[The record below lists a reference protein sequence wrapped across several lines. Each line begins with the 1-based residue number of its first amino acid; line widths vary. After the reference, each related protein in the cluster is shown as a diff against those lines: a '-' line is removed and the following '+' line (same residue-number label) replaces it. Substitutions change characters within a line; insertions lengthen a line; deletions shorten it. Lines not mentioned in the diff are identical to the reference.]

1 MHVVATAGHVDHGKS
16 ALVRALTD
24 MDPDR
29 WAEEKRRGLTIDL
42 GFVWTT
48 LPSGTDLAFVDVPG
62 HEKFLGNMLAGVGPA
77 PVVIFVVAA
86 DEGWQ
91 EQSTDHR
98 DAVRA
103 LDIQH
108 GLIALTRA
116 DRADATRRAEVA
128 AQVRDELAGTALAD
142 APLVEV
148 SAHTG
153 EGIAQM
159 RQVLDEVLAK
169 VPAPDPQARVRVWI
183 DRAFSVK
190 GAGTVVTGTLVTGT
204 LRVGDTLQLAS
215 PDGTRAVEVRGLHS
229 ENTAHQVVE
238 PTSRVAVNLRGIS
251 SDAIHR
257 GHSLLSPGSWELV
270 EQIDVRRT
278 FGQDFYELPQ
288 NIVVHIGTA
297 GLEAHVRPLSADYAR
312 LSLAHPLP
320 LQLLDRFVVRSSGGR
335 HVSAGVQVIDVYPP
349 ELNRRGAARRRAE
362 ELALLADGNSAGRD
376 SSDSSPSDATT
387 TADARPSR
395 ATSTPVPSP
404 SLFTDPTGY
413 IQRIGYVP
421 VAQLQRAGFAVD
433 DPAAPPQGIIAFR
446 QWWIAARQIT
456 RWKNQLLVVLE
467 KHAQDN
473 PLAAG
478 MPRKAAMDA
487 LDLQEDALLGIA
499 VAAAKVEQPDGV
511 LRLPGHK
518 VELGAAEASVA
529 KLEAWLADDPFAA
542 PEADELQELRLGAKQ
557 LAAAEKAGRLLRL
570 GQGIVLLPGAPQ
582 EAKKRIA
589 QLEQPFTLSAAR
601 KALSTTRRV
610 AIPLLKYLDEQGIT
624 RRLDGGLRELR

>member
-98 DAVRA
+98 DALRA
-103 LDIQH
+103 LDIRH

-116 DRADATRRAEVA
+116 DRADAARRAEVT
-128 AQVRDELAGTALAD
+128 AQVRHELAGTALAD

-159 RQVLDEVLAK
+159 RQVLDEVLAQ
-169 VPAPDPQARVRVWI
+169 VPAPDPQARLRVWI

-190 GAGTVVTGTLVTGT
+190 GAGTVVTGTLAAGT

-215 PDGTRAVEVRGLHS
+215 PDGTRVVEVRGLHS
-229 ENTAHQVVE
+229 ENTAHQVLE

-251 SDAIHR
+251 ADAIHR
-257 GHSLLSPGSWELV
+257 GYSLLSSGAWELV

-278 FGQDFYELPQ
+278 FGQDFHELPQ

-320 LQLLDRFVVRSSGGR
+320 LQLLDRFVVRSPGGR

-362 ELALLADGNSAGRD
+362 ELALLADA
-376 SSDSSPSDATT
+376 SPSDAT
-387 TADARPSR
+387 
-395 ATSTPVPSP
+395 ATPAASPSP
-404 SLFTDPTGY
+404 FTDPTAY
-413 IQRIGYVP
+413 VQRVGYVP
-421 VAQLQRAGFAVD
+421 VAKLQRAGFAVD
-433 DPAAPPQGIIAFR
+433 DPAALPQGIIAFR
-446 QWWIAARQIT
+446 EWWIAARQIT
-456 RWKNQLLVVLE
+456 RWKNQLLVALG

-478 MPRKAAMDA
+478 MPRKAAMDT
-487 LDLQEDALLGIA
+487 LDVQEDALLGIA
-499 VAAAKVEQPDGV
+499 VAAAKVEQADGV

-518 VELGAAEASVA
+518 VDLGAAEASVA
-529 KLEAWLADDPFAA
+529 KLETWLADDPFAA

-570 GQGIVLLPGAPQ
+570 GQGIVLLPSAPQ

-610 AIPLLKYLDEQGIT
+610 AIPLLEYLDEQGIT

>member
-103 LDIQH
+103 LDIRH

-116 DRADATRRAEVA
+116 DRADATRRAEVT
-128 AQVRDELAGTALAD
+128 AQVRHGLAGTALAD

-159 RQVLDEVLAK
+159 RQVLDEVLAQ

-190 GAGTVVTGTLVTGT
+190 GAGTVVTGTLAAGT
-204 LRVGDTLQLAS
+204 LRVGDKLQLAS
-215 PDGTRAVEVRGLHS
+215 PDGGRAVEVRGLHS
-229 ENTAHQVVE
+229 ENTAHQVLE

-251 SDAIHR
+251 ADAIHR
-257 GHSLLSPGSWELV
+257 GHSLLSTGAWELV

-297 GLEAHVRPLSADYAR
+297 GLEARVRPLSADFAR
-312 LSLAHPLP
+312 LSLAYPLP
-320 LQLLDRFVVRSSGGR
+320 LQLLDRFVVRSPGGR

-349 ELNRRGAARRRAE
+349 ELARRGAARRRAE
-362 ELALLADGNSAGRD
+362 ELELLVDA
-376 SSDSSPSDATT
+376 SPS
-387 TADARPSR
+387 
-395 ATSTPVPSP
+395 ATSTPAASPSP
-404 SLFTDPTGY
+404 FTDPTGY
-413 IQRIGYVP
+413 VQRVGYVP
-421 VAQLQRAGFAVD
+421 VGKLQRAGFTVD

-446 QWWIAARQIT
+446 QWWIAAREIT
-456 RWKNQLLVVLE
+456 RWKNQLLVALG
-467 KHAQDN
+467 KHAQEN

-478 MPRKAAMDA
+478 MPRKAAMNA

-499 VAAAKVEQPDGV
+499 VAATKVEQVDGV

-518 VELGAAEASVA
+518 VDLGAAEASVA

-557 LAAAEKAGRLLRL
+557 LAAAENAGRLLRL
-570 GQGIVLLPGAPQ
+570 GQGIVVLPGAPQ
-582 EAKKRIA
+582 EAKKRIE

-610 AIPLLKYLDEQGIT
+610 AIPLLEYLDEQGIT

>member
-98 DAVRA
+98 DALRA
-103 LDIQH
+103 LDIRH

-116 DRADATRRAEVA
+116 DRADANRRAEVT
-128 AQVRDELAGTALAD
+128 AQVRHELAGTALAD

-159 RQVLDEVLAK
+159 RQVLDEVLAQ
-169 VPAPDPQARVRVWI
+169 VPAPDSQARVRVWI

-190 GAGTVVTGTLVTGT
+190 GAGTVVTGTLAAGT
-204 LRVGDTLQLAS
+204 LRVGDKLQLAS

-229 ENTAHQVVE
+229 ENTAHEVLE
-238 PTSRVAVNLRGIS
+238 PTSRAAVNLRGIS
-251 SDAIHR
+251 ADAIHR
-257 GHSLLSPGSWELV
+257 GHSLLSSDAWELV

-297 GLEAHVRPLSADYAR
+297 GLEAYVRPLSADYAR
-312 LSLAHPLP
+312 LSLAYPLP
-320 LQLLDRFVVRSSGGR
+320 LQLLDRFVVRSPGGR

-362 ELALLADGNSAGRD
+362 ELELLADA
-376 SSDSSPSDATT
+376 SPS
-387 TADARPSR
+387 
-395 ATSTPVPSP
+395 ATSTPAASSSP
-404 SLFTDPTGY
+404 FTDPTGY
-413 IQRIGYVP
+413 VQRVGYVP
-421 VAQLQRAGFAVD
+421 VDKLQRAGFAVG

-446 QWWIAARQIT
+446 QWWIAAREIT
-456 RWKNQLLVVLE
+456 RWKNQLLVALD

-499 VAAAKVEQPDGV
+499 VAAAKVEQADGM

-518 VELGAAEASVA
+518 VDLGAAEASVA

-557 LAAAEKAGRLLRL
+557 LAAAENAGRLLRL

-582 EAKKRIA
+582 EAKKRIT

-610 AIPLLKYLDEQGIT
+610 AIPLLEYLDEQGIT

>member
-48 LPSGTDLAFVDVPG
+48 LPSGADVAFVDVPG

-91 EQSTDHR
+91 AQSTDHR
-98 DAVRA
+98 DVLRA

-108 GLIALTRA
+108 GLIAVTRA
-116 DRADATRRAEVA
+116 DRAGAARRAEVT
-128 AQVRDELAGTALAD
+128 AQVRHELAGTALAD

-159 RQVLDEVLAK
+159 RQLLDQVLAR

-190 GAGTVVTGTLVTGT
+190 GAGTVVTGTLAAGT
-204 LRVGDTLQLAS
+204 LRVGDILQLAS

-229 ENTAHQVVE
+229 ENTAHQVLE

-251 SDAIHR
+251 ADAIHR
-257 GHSLLSPGSWELV
+257 GHSLLSPGAWELV

-278 FGQDFYELPQ
+278 FGQDFHELPQ

-312 LSLAHPLP
+312 LSVDHPLP
-320 LQLLDRFVVRSSGGR
+320 LQLLDRFVVRSPGGR

-349 ELNRRGAARRRAE
+349 ELARRGAARRRAE
-362 ELALLADGNSAGRD
+362 ELALLADA
-376 SSDSSPSDATT
+376 SPDAATT
-387 TADARPSR
+387 SPDAPTTAE
-395 ATSTPVPSP
+395 TSP
-404 SLFTDPTGY
+404 FTDPTAY
-413 IQRIGYVP
+413 VQRVGYVP
-421 VAQLQRAGFAVD
+421 VDKLQRAGFAVG

-446 QWWIAARQIT
+446 QWWIAAREIT
-456 RWKNQLLVVLE
+456 RWKNQLLVALE

-487 LDLQEDALLGIA
+487 LELQEDPLLGIA
-499 VAAAKVEQPDGV
+499 VAAAKVEQADGV
-511 LRLPGHK
+511 VRLPGHK
-518 VELGAAEASVA
+518 VDLGEAEASVA

-557 LAAAEKAGRLLRL
+557 LAAAENAGRLLRL
-570 GQGIVLLPGAPQ
+570 GQGIIVLPSAPQ
-582 EAKKRIA
+582 QAKQRIA

-601 KALSTTRRV
+601 KALGTTRRV
-610 AIPLLKYLDEQGIT
+610 AIPLLEYLDEQGIT

>member
-103 LDIQH
+103 LDIRH

-116 DRADATRRAEVA
+116 DRADATRRAEVT
-128 AQVRDELAGTALAD
+128 AQVRHELAGTALAD

-159 RQVLDEVLAK
+159 RQVLDEVLAQ

-190 GAGTVVTGTLVTGT
+190 GAGTVVTGTLSAGT
-204 LRVGDTLQLAS
+204 LRVGDKLELAS
-215 PDGTRAVEVRGLHS
+215 PDGGRAVEVRGLHS
-229 ENTAHQVVE
+229 ENTAHQVLE

-251 SDAIHR
+251 ADAIHR
-257 GHSLLSPGSWELV
+257 GHSLLSSGAWELV

-297 GLEAHVRPLSADYAR
+297 GLEARVRPLSADYAR
-312 LSLAHPLP
+312 LSLAYPLP
-320 LQLLDRFVVRSSGGR
+320 LQLLDRFVVRSPGGR

-362 ELALLADGNSAGRD
+362 ELELLVDA
-376 SSDSSPSDATT
+376 SPS
-387 TADARPSR
+387 
-395 ATSTPVPSP
+395 ATSTPAASPSP
-404 SLFTDPTGY
+404 FTDPTAY
-413 IQRIGYVP
+413 VQRVGYVP
-421 VAQLQRAGFAVD
+421 VGKLQRAGFAVG

-446 QWWIAARQIT
+446 QWWIAAREIT
-456 RWKNQLLVVLE
+456 RWKNQLLVALG

-499 VAAAKVEQPDGV
+499 VAAAKVEQVDGV

-518 VELGAAEASVA
+518 VDLGAAEASVA
-529 KLEAWLADDPFAA
+529 KLETWLVDDPFAA

-557 LAAAEKAGRLLRL
+557 LAAAENAGRLLRL
-570 GQGIVLLPGAPQ
+570 GQGIVVLPGAPQ

-610 AIPLLKYLDEQGIT
+610 AIPLLEYLDEQGIT

>member
-62 HEKFLGNMLAGVGPA
+62 HEKFLGNMLAGLGPA

-103 LDIQH
+103 LDIRH

-116 DRADATRRAEVA
+116 DRADATRRAEVT
-128 AQVRDELAGTALAD
+128 AQVRHELAGTALAD

-159 RQVLDEVLAK
+159 RQVLDEVLAQ
-169 VPAPDPQARVRVWI
+169 VPAPDPQARLRVWI

-190 GAGTVVTGTLVTGT
+190 GAGTVVTGTLATGT

-215 PDGTRAVEVRGLHS
+215 PGGTRVVEVRGLHS
-229 ENTAHQVVE
+229 ENTAHQVLG

-251 SDAIHR
+251 ADAIHR
-257 GHSLLSPGSWELV
+257 GHSLLSSGAWELV

-320 LQLLDRFVVRSSGGR
+320 LQLLDRFVVRSPGGR

-376 SSDSSPSDATT
+376 RSDSSPSDATT
-387 TADARPSR
+387 TAAAS
-395 ATSTPVPSP
+395 ASP
-404 SLFTDPTGY
+404 FTDPTGY
-413 IQRIGYVP
+413 IQRVGYVP
-421 VAQLQRAGFAVD
+421 VVQLQRAGFTVG
-433 DPAAPPQGIIAFR
+433 DPAAPPQGVIAFR

-456 RWKNQLLVVLE
+456 RWKNQLLVALG

-487 LDLQEDALLGIA
+487 LDLREDALLGIA
-499 VAAAKVEQPDGV
+499 IAAAKVEPADGL

-518 VELGAAEASVA
+518 VDLGEAEASVV
-529 KLEAWLADDPFAA
+529 KLETWLADEPFAA

-557 LAAAEKAGRLLRL
+557 LAAAENAGRLLRL
-570 GQGIVLLPGAPQ
+570 SQGIVLLPSAVQ

-610 AIPLLKYLDEQGIT
+610 AIPLLEYLDEQGIT

>member
-103 LDIQH
+103 LDIRH

-116 DRADATRRAEVA
+116 DRADATRRAEVT
-128 AQVRDELAGTALAD
+128 AQVRHELAGTALAD

-159 RQVLDEVLAK
+159 RQVLDEVLAQ

-190 GAGTVVTGTLVTGT
+190 GAGTVVTGTLAAGT

-215 PDGTRAVEVRGLHS
+215 PDGGRAVEVRGLHS
-229 ENTAHQVVE
+229 ENTAHQVLE

-251 SDAIHR
+251 ADAIHR
-257 GHSLLSPGSWELV
+257 GHSLLNSGAWELV

-320 LQLLDRFVVRSSGGR
+320 LQLLDRFVVRSPGGR

-362 ELALLADGNSAGRD
+362 ELELLADA
-376 SSDSSPSDATT
+376 SPSDAST
-387 TADARPSR
+387 P
-395 ATSTPVPSP
+395 ATSPSP
-404 SLFTDPTGY
+404 FTDPTGY
-413 IQRIGYVP
+413 IQRVGYVP
-421 VAQLQRAGFAVD
+421 VDKLQRAGFAVG
-433 DPAAPPQGIIAFR
+433 DPATPPQGIIAFR
-446 QWWIAARQIT
+446 QWWIAAREIT
-456 RWKNQLLVVLE
+456 RWKNQLLVALG

-499 VAAAKVEQPDGV
+499 VAAAKVEQIDGV
-511 LRLPGHK
+511 LRVPGHK
-518 VELGAAEASVA
+518 VDLGAAEASVA
-529 KLEAWLADDPFAA
+529 KLEAWLVDDPFAA

-557 LAAAEKAGRLLRL
+557 LAAAENAGRLLRL

-610 AIPLLKYLDEQGIT
+610 AIPLLEYLDEQGIT

>member
-48 LPSGTDLAFVDVPG
+48 LPSGADVAFVDVPG

-91 EQSTDHR
+91 AQSTDHR
-98 DAVRA
+98 DALRA

-108 GLIALTRA
+108 GLIAVTRA
-116 DRADATRRAEVA
+116 DRAGAARRAEVT
-128 AQVRDELAGTALAD
+128 AQVRHELAGTALAD

-159 RQVLDEVLAK
+159 RQLLDQVLAR

-190 GAGTVVTGTLVTGT
+190 GAGTVVTGTLAAGT
-204 LRVGDTLQLAS
+204 LRVGDILQLAS

-229 ENTAHQVVE
+229 ENTAHQVLE
-238 PTSRVAVNLRGIS
+238 PTSRVAVNLRGIRA
-251 SDAIHR
+251 DAIHR
-257 GHSLLSPGSWELV
+257 GHSLLSPGAWELV

-278 FGQDFYELPQ
+278 FGQDFHELPQ

-312 LSLAHPLP
+312 LSVDHPLP
-320 LQLLDRFVVRSSGGR
+320 LQLLDRFVVRSPGGR

-349 ELNRRGAARRRAE
+349 ELARRGAARRRAE
-362 ELALLADGNSAGRD
+362 ELALLADA
-376 SSDSSPSDATT
+376 SPDAATT
-387 TADARPSR
+387 SPDAPTTAE
-395 ATSTPVPSP
+395 TSP
-404 SLFTDPTGY
+404 FTDPTAY
-413 IQRIGYVP
+413 VQRVGYVP
-421 VAQLQRAGFAVD
+421 VGKLQRAGFAVD
-433 DPAAPPQGIIAFR
+433 DLAAPPQDIIAFR
-446 QWWIAARQIT
+446 EWWIAARQIT
-456 RWKNQLLVVLE
+456 RWKNQLLVALE

-478 MPRKAAMDA
+478 MPRKAAMDV
-487 LDLQEDALLGIA
+487 LELQEDALLGIA
-499 VAAAKVEQPDGV
+499 VAAAKVEQTDGV

-518 VELGAAEASVA
+518 VDLGEAESSVA

-570 GQGIVLLPGAPQ
+570 GQGIIVLPSAPQ
-582 EAKKRIA
+582 QAKQRIA

-601 KALSTTRRV
+601 KALGTTRRV
-610 AIPLLKYLDEQGIT
+610 AIPLLEYLDEQGIT

>member
-62 HEKFLGNMLAGVGPA
+62 HEKFLGNMLAGVGPT

-103 LDIQH
+103 LDIRH
-108 GLIALTRA
+108 GLIAMTRA
-116 DRADATRRAEVA
+116 DRADATRRAEVT
-128 AQVRDELAGTALAD
+128 AQVRHELAGTALAD

-190 GAGTVVTGTLVTGT
+190 GAGTVVTGTLAAGT

-215 PDGTRAVEVRGLHS
+215 SDGTRVVEVRGLHS
-229 ENTAHQVVE
+229 ENTAHQVLE
-238 PTSRVAVNLRGIS
+238 PTSRVAVNLREIS
-251 SDAIHR
+251 ADAIHR
-257 GHSLLSPGSWELV
+257 GYSLLSPGAWELV

-278 FGQDFYELPQ
+278 FGQDFHELPQ

-320 LQLLDRFVVRSSGGR
+320 LQLLDRFVVRSPGGR

-362 ELALLADGNSAGRD
+362 ELELLADGNSAGRD
-376 SSDSSPSDATT
+376 RNDSSPSDATT
-387 TADARPSR
+387 TAAAS
-395 ATSTPVPSP
+395 ASP
-404 SLFTDPTGY
+404 FTDPTSY
-413 IQRIGYVP
+413 IQRVGYVP
-421 VAQLQRAGFAVD
+421 VGKLQRAGFAVD

-456 RWKNQLLVVLE
+456 RWKNQLLVALG

-487 LDLQEDALLGIA
+487 LDLREDALLGIA
-499 VAAAKVEQPDGV
+499 VAAAKVEQADGV

-518 VELGAAEASVA
+518 VDLGAAEASVV
-529 KLEAWLADDPFAA
+529 KLETWLADDPFAA

-557 LAAAEKAGRLLRL
+557 LAVAENAGRLLRL
-570 GQGIVLLPGAPQ
+570 TQGIVLLPSAVQ

-610 AIPLLKYLDEQGIT
+610 AIPLLEYLDEQGIT

>member
-48 LPSGTDLAFVDVPG
+48 LPTGTDLAFVDVPG

-98 DAVRA
+98 DALRA
-103 LDIQH
+103 LDIRH

-116 DRADATRRAEVA
+116 DRADTTRRAEVT
-128 AQVRDELAGTALAD
+128 AQVRHELAGTALAD

-159 RQVLDEVLAK
+159 RQVLDEVLAQ

-190 GAGTVVTGTLVTGT
+190 GAGTVVTGTLAAGT

-229 ENTAHQVVE
+229 ENTAHQVLE

-251 SDAIHR
+251 ADAIHR
-257 GHSLLSPGSWELV
+257 GHSLLSSGAWELV

-312 LSLAHPLP
+312 LSLAYPLP
-320 LQLLDRFVVRSSGGR
+320 LQLLDRFVVRSPGGR

-362 ELALLADGNSAGRD
+362 ELELLADA
-376 SSDSSPSDATT
+376 SPS
-387 TADARPSR
+387 
-395 ATSTPVPSP
+395 ATSTPAASPSP
-404 SLFTDPTGY
+404 FTDPTGY
-413 IQRIGYVP
+413 IQRVGYVP
-421 VAQLQRAGFAVD
+421 VDKLQRAGFTVD

-446 QWWIAARQIT
+446 QWWIAAREIT
-456 RWKNQLLVVLE
+456 RWKNQLLVALG
-467 KHAQDN
+467 KHAQEN

-499 VAAAKVEQPDGV
+499 VAAAKVEQVDGV
-511 LRLPGHK
+511 LRVPGHK
-518 VELGAAEASVA
+518 VDLGAAEASVA
-529 KLEAWLADDPFAA
+529 KLEVWLADDPFAA

-557 LAAAEKAGRLLRL
+557 LAAAENAGRLLRL

-610 AIPLLKYLDEQGIT
+610 AIPLLEYLDEQGIT
-624 RRLDGGLRELR
+624 RRLDGGLRELT

>member
-91 EQSTDHR
+91 EQSADHH
-98 DAVRA
+98 DALRA
-103 LDIQH
+103 LDIRH

-116 DRADATRRAEVA
+116 DRADATRRAEVT
-128 AQVRDELAGTALAD
+128 AQVRHELAGTALAD

-159 RQVLDEVLAK
+159 RQVLDEVLAQ

-190 GAGTVVTGTLVTGT
+190 GAGTVVTGTLSAGT
-204 LRVGDTLQLAS
+204 LRVGDKLELAS
-215 PDGTRAVEVRGLHS
+215 PDGGRAVEVRGLHS
-229 ENTAHQVVE
+229 ENTAHQVLE

-251 SDAIHR
+251 ADAIHR
-257 GHSLLSPGSWELV
+257 GHSLLSSGAWELV

-312 LSLAHPLP
+312 LSLAYPLP
-320 LQLLDRFVVRSSGGR
+320 LQLLDRFVVRSPGGR

-362 ELALLADGNSAGRD
+362 ELELLADA
-376 SSDSSPSDATT
+376 SPS
-387 TADARPSR
+387 
-395 ATSTPVPSP
+395 ATSTPAASPSP
-404 SLFTDPTGY
+404 FTDPTGY
-413 IQRIGYVP
+413 IQRVGYVP
-421 VAQLQRAGFAVD
+421 VDKLQRVGFAVD

-446 QWWIAARQIT
+446 QWWIAAREIT
-456 RWKNQLLVVLE
+456 RWKNQLLVALD
-467 KHAQDN
+467 KHAQKN

-499 VAAAKVEQPDGV
+499 VAAAKVEQADGV

-518 VELGAAEASVA
+518 VDLGAAEASVA

-557 LAAAEKAGRLLRL
+557 LAAAENAGRLLRL

-610 AIPLLKYLDEQGIT
+610 AIPLLEYLDEQGIT

>member
-48 LPSGTDLAFVDVPG
+48 LPSGADVAFVDVPG

-91 EQSTDHR
+91 AQSTDHR
-98 DAVRA
+98 DALRA
-103 LDIQH
+103 LDIQY
-108 GLIALTRA
+108 GLIAVTRA
-116 DRADATRRAEVA
+116 DRAGAARRAEVT
-128 AQVRDELAGTALAD
+128 AQVRHELAGTALAD

-159 RQVLDEVLAK
+159 RQVLDQVLAR

-190 GAGTVVTGTLVTGT
+190 GAGTVVTGTLAAGT
-204 LRVGDTLQLAS
+204 LRVGDKLQLAS
-215 PDGTRAVEVRGLHS
+215 PEGTREVEVRGLHS
-229 ENTAHQVVE
+229 ENTAHQVLE

-251 SDAIHR
+251 ADAIHR
-257 GHSLLSPGSWELV
+257 GHSLLSPGAWELV

-312 LSLAHPLP
+312 LSLAYPLP
-320 LQLLDRFVVRSSGGR
+320 LQLLDRFVVRSPGGR

-349 ELNRRGAARRRAE
+349 ELNRRGAACRRAE
-362 ELALLADGNSAGRD
+362 ELELLADGNSAGRD
-376 SSDSSPSDATT
+376 RNDRSPSDATT
-387 TADARPSR
+387 TAA
-395 ATSTPVPSP
+395 ASTPAASPSP
-404 SLFTDPTGY
+404 FTDPTGY
-413 IQRIGYVP
+413 IQRVGYVP
-421 VAQLQRAGFAVD
+421 VDKLQRAGFAVG

-446 QWWIAARQIT
+446 QWWIAAREIT
-456 RWKNQLLVVLE
+456 RWKNQLLVALE

-487 LDLQEDALLGIA
+487 LELQEDPLLGIA
-499 VAAAKVEQPDGV
+499 VAAAKVEQADGV
-511 LRLPGHK
+511 VRLPGHK
-518 VELGAAEASVA
+518 VDLGEAEASVA

-557 LAAAEKAGRLLRL
+557 LAAAENAGRLLRL
-570 GQGIVLLPGAPQ
+570 GQGIIVLPSAPQ
-582 EAKKRIA
+582 QAKQRIA

-601 KALSTTRRV
+601 KALGTTRRV
-610 AIPLLKYLDEQGIT
+610 AIPLLEYLDEQGIT

>member
-48 LPSGTDLAFVDVPG
+48 LPSGMDLAFVDVPG

-103 LDIQH
+103 LDIRH

-116 DRADATRRAEVA
+116 DRADGTRRAEVT
-128 AQVRDELAGTALAD
+128 AQVRHELAGTALAD

-159 RQVLDEVLAK
+159 RQVLDEVLAQ

-190 GAGTVVTGTLVTGT
+190 GAGTVVTGTLAAGT

-215 PDGTRAVEVRGLHS
+215 PDGTRVVEVRGLHS
-229 ENTAHQVVE
+229 ENTAHQVLE

-251 SDAIHR
+251 ADAIHR
-257 GHSLLSPGSWELV
+257 GHSLVSPGAWELV

-320 LQLLDRFVVRSSGGR
+320 LQLLDRFVVRSPGGR

-362 ELALLADGNSAGRD
+362 ELALLADV
-376 SSDSSPSDATT
+376 SPSDATST
-387 TADARPSR
+387 PAPSPSD
-395 ATSTPVPSP
+395 ATSTPAPSP
-404 SLFTDPTGY
+404 SPFTDPTAY
-413 IQRIGYVP
+413 VQRVGYVP
-421 VAQLQRAGFAVD
+421 VGKLQRAGFTVD

-456 RWKNQLLVVLE
+456 RWKNQLLVALD

-487 LDLQEDALLGIA
+487 MDLQEDALLGIA
-499 VAAAKVEQPDGV
+499 VAAAKVEQADGM

-518 VELGAAEASVA
+518 VDLGAAEASVA

-557 LAAAEKAGRLLRL
+557 LAAAENAGRLLRL

-582 EAKKRIA
+582 EAKKRIT

-610 AIPLLKYLDEQGIT
+610 AIPLLEYLDEQSIT

>member
-98 DAVRA
+98 DALRA
-103 LDIQH
+103 LDIRH

-116 DRADATRRAEVA
+116 DRADATRRAEVT
-128 AQVRDELAGTALAD
+128 AQVRHELAGTALAD

-169 VPAPDPQARVRVWI
+169 VPAPDPQARLRVWI

-190 GAGTVVTGTLVTGT
+190 GAGTVVTGTLAAGT
-204 LRVGDTLQLAS
+204 LRVGDTLQLAH
-215 PDGTRAVEVRGLHS
+215 PGGVRAVEVRGLHS
-229 ENTAHQVVE
+229 ENTAHQVLE

-251 SDAIHR
+251 ADAIHR
-257 GHSLLSPGSWELV
+257 GHSLVSPGAWELV

-278 FGQDFYELPQ
+278 FGQDFHELPQ

-297 GLEAHVRPLSADYAR
+297 GLETHVRPLSANYAR
-312 LSLAHPLP
+312 LNLAHPLP
-320 LQLLDRFVVRSSGGR
+320 LQLLDRFVVRSPGGR

-362 ELALLADGNSAGRD
+362 ELELLADGNSAGRD

-387 TADARPSR
+387 TAAAS
-395 ATSTPVPSP
+395 ASP
-404 SLFTDPTGY
+404 FTDPTGY
-413 IQRIGYVP
+413 IQRVGYVP
-421 VAQLQRAGFAVD
+421 VAQLQRAGFTVG
-433 DPAAPPQGIIAFR
+433 DPKTPPQGIIAFR

-456 RWKNQLLVVLE
+456 RWKNQLLVALG

-487 LDLQEDALLGIA
+487 LDVQEDALLGIA
-499 VAAAKVEQPDGV
+499 IAAAKVEPADGL
-511 LRLPGHK
+511 LRLPGHR
-518 VELGAAEASVA
+518 VDLGEAEASVV
-529 KLEAWLADDPFAA
+529 KLETWLADDPFAA
-542 PEADELQELRLGAKQ
+542 PEVDELQELRLGAKQ
-557 LAAAEKAGRLLRL
+557 LAAAENAGRLLRL
-570 GQGIVLLPGAPQ
+570 SHGIVLLPSAVQ

-601 KALSTTRRV
+601 KALNTTRRV
-610 AIPLLKYLDEQGIT
+610 AIPLLEYLDEQGIT

>member
-48 LPSGTDLAFVDVPG
+48 LPSGADVAFVDVPG

-91 EQSTDHR
+91 AQSTDHR
-98 DAVRA
+98 DALRA

-108 GLIALTRA
+108 GLIAVTRA
-116 DRADATRRAEVA
+116 DRAGAARRAEVT
-128 AQVRDELAGTALAD
+128 AQVRHELAGTALAD

-159 RQVLDEVLAK
+159 RQLLDQVLAR

-190 GAGTVVTGTLVTGT
+190 GAGTVVTGTLAAGT
-204 LRVGDTLQLAS
+204 LQVGDTLQLAS
-215 PDGTRAVEVRGLHS
+215 SDGTRVVEVRGLHS
-229 ENTAHQVVE
+229 ENTAHQVLE

-251 SDAIHR
+251 ADAIHR
-257 GHSLLSPGSWELV
+257 GHSLLSSGAWELV

-278 FGQDFYELPQ
+278 FGQDFHELPQ

-297 GLEAHVRPLSADYAR
+297 GLETHVRPLSADYAR
-312 LSLAHPLP
+312 LNLAHPLP
-320 LQLLDRFVVRSSGGR
+320 LQLLDRFVVRSPGGR

-362 ELALLADGNSAGRD
+362 ELALLADGSA
-376 SSDSSPSDATT
+376 SP
-387 TADARPSR
+387 
-395 ATSTPVPSP
+395 
-404 SLFTDPTGY
+404 FTDPTGY
-413 IQRIGYVP
+413 IQRVGYVP
-421 VAQLQRAGFAVD
+421 VDKLQRAGFAVG

-446 QWWIAARQIT
+446 QWWIAARQIM
-456 RWKNQLLVVLE
+456 RWKNQLLVALE

-487 LDLQEDALLGIA
+487 LDVQEDALLGIA
-499 VAAAKVEQPDGV
+499 VAAAKVEPADGL

-518 VELGAAEASVA
+518 VDLGEAEASVV
-529 KLEAWLADDPFAA
+529 KLETWLADDPFAA

-557 LAAAEKAGRLLRL
+557 LAAAENAGRLLRL
-570 GQGIVLLPGAPQ
+570 SQGIVLLPGATQ

-601 KALSTTRRV
+601 KALNTTRRV
-610 AIPLLKYLDEQGIT
+610 AIPLLEYLDEQGIT

>member
-24 MDPDR
+24 MEPDR

-98 DAVRA
+98 DALRA
-103 LDIQH
+103 LDIRH

-116 DRADATRRAEVA
+116 DRADANRRAEVT
-128 AQVRDELAGTALAD
+128 AQVRHELAGTALAD

-153 EGIAQM
+153 EGIVQM
-159 RQVLDEVLAK
+159 RQVLDEVLAQ
-169 VPAPDPQARVRVWI
+169 VPAPDLQARVRVWI

-190 GAGTVVTGTLVTGT
+190 GAGTVVTGTLAAGT
-204 LRVGDTLQLAS
+204 LRVGDILQLAS

-229 ENTAHQVVE
+229 ENTAHEVLE

-251 SDAIHR
+251 ADAIHR
-257 GHSLLSPGSWELV
+257 GHSLLSSGAWELV

-320 LQLLDRFVVRSSGGR
+320 LQLLDRFVVRSPGGR

-349 ELNRRGAARRRAE
+349 ELKRRGAARRRAE
-362 ELALLADGNSAGRD
+362 ELELLADA
-376 SSDSSPSDATT
+376 SPSDATT
-387 TADARPSR
+387 TVASSNP
-395 ATSTPVPSP
+395 
-404 SLFTDPTGY
+404 FTDPTGY
-413 IQRIGYVP
+413 IQRVGYVP
-421 VAQLQRAGFAVD
+421 VGKLQRAGFAVD

-456 RWKNQLLVVLE
+456 RWKNQLLVALD

-499 VAAAKVEQPDGV
+499 VAAAKVEQADGM

-518 VELGAAEASVA
+518 VDLGAAEASVA

-557 LAAAEKAGRLLRL
+557 LAAAENAGRLLRL

-582 EAKKRIA
+582 EAKKRIT

-610 AIPLLKYLDEQGIT
+610 AIPLLEYLDEQSIT

>member
-91 EQSTDHR
+91 EQSTDHH

-103 LDIQH
+103 LDIRH

-116 DRADATRRAEVA
+116 DRADATRRAEVT
-128 AQVRDELAGTALAD
+128 AQVRHELAGTALAD

-159 RQVLDEVLAK
+159 RQVLDEVLAQ
-169 VPAPDPQARVRVWI
+169 VPAPDLQARVRVWI

-190 GAGTVVTGTLVTGT
+190 GAGTVVTGTLAAGT
-204 LRVGDTLQLAS
+204 LRVGDKLQLAS

-229 ENTAHQVVE
+229 ENTAHQVLE

-251 SDAIHR
+251 ADAIHR
-257 GHSLLSPGSWELV
+257 GHSLLSSGAWELV

-312 LSLAHPLP
+312 LSLAYPLP
-320 LQLLDRFVVRSSGGR
+320 LQLLDRFVVRSPGGR

-362 ELALLADGNSAGRD
+362 ELELLADA
-376 SSDSSPSDATT
+376 SPSATT
-387 TADARPSR
+387 TAAAS
-395 ATSTPVPSP
+395 PSP
-404 SLFTDPTGY
+404 FTDPTAY
-413 IQRIGYVP
+413 VQRVGYVP
-421 VAQLQRAGFAVD
+421 VGKLQRAGFAVD
-433 DPAAPPQGIIAFR
+433 DPAVPPQGIIAFR
-446 QWWIAARQIT
+446 EWWIAARQIT
-456 RWKNQLLVVLE
+456 RWKNQLLVVLG
-467 KHAQDN
+467 KHAQKN

-499 VAAAKVEQPDGV
+499 VAAAKVEQVDGV
-511 LRLPGHK
+511 LRVPGHK
-518 VELGAAEASVA
+518 VDLGAAEASVA

-557 LAAAEKAGRLLRL
+557 LAAAENAGRLLRL
-570 GQGIVLLPGAPQ
+570 GQGIIVLPSAPQ
-582 EAKKRIA
+582 EAKKRIG

-610 AIPLLKYLDEQGIT
+610 AIPLLEYLDEQGIT